1 MKLAE
6 PDDEASNIDA
16 NSINSVDDNIIK
28 EDDNII
34 NTSMKEEPKIEKQPK
49 KNDNV
54 SSNPNTFG
62 DKLKM
67 FQKSGVVFGQAGFV
81 SGQGNRVMNG
91 LSTGPKIV
99 KEEKKE
105 GEDFAT
111 TLKNQTD
118 PIKVVNNKKKIIKS
132 FQLDD

>member
-49 KNDNV
+49 KDVNV
-54 SSNPNTFG
+54 SSTLRRHGSARRRKPI
-62 DKLKM
+62 
-67 FQKSGVVFGQAGFV
+67 
-81 SGQGNRVMNG
+81 
-91 LSTGPKIV
+91 LSKFRSMRTERASQSP
-99 KEEKKE
+99 
-105 GEDFAT
+105 
-111 TLKNQTD
+111 
-118 PIKVVNNKKKIIKS
+118 S
-132 FQLDD
+132 